1 MTRLQLLQALW
12 LEAGASG
19 DEPTSSESQTGETG
33 RLVSWND
40 NAYYRIQALHYDWDF
55 LRDDFSFTTTD
66 GTQTYTPAAAGASEL
81 GNWKT
86 DDVRLYSSVNDEAW
100 IDFTPWDEFRRIYLF
115 GSARA
120 LERRP
125 VAFSIK
131 PNNSI
136 ILGHTPN
143 DEYTVNGEYWKRP
156 QTMTADDDEPLIPDQ
171 FQWVIVWRAL
181 MFYGVYE
188 GADELYSHGEKEYLR
203 ALSELE
209 LDQHPLPGLSEPL
222 V

>member
-1 MTRLQLLQALW
+1 MTRLQLLQTLW
-12 LEAGASG
+12 HEAGANG
-19 DEPTSSESQTGETG
+19 TQPTTSEGTTGETS
-33 RLVSWND
+33 RLVSWID
-40 NAYYRIQALHYDWDF
+40 SAYYRIQALHYDWDF
-55 LRDDFSFTTTD
+55 LRDDFSFTTSD
-66 GTQTYTPAAAGASEL
+66 GTQTYTPAEAGISEL
-81 GNWKT
+81 GNWKV
-86 DDVRLYSSVNDEAW
+86 DDVRLYDSVSDEGW
-100 IDFTPWDEFRRIYLF
+100 LHFYPWDEFRKVYLF

-120 LERRP
+120 LESRP

-131 PNNSI
+131 PNKSI
-136 ILGHTPN
+136 ILGHTPD

-156 QTMTADDDEPLIPDQ
+156 QAMDEDEDEPLIPNQ

-181 MFYGVYE
+181 MFYAVDA
-188 GADELYSHGEKEYLR
+188 GADELYEHGVNEYLP